1 PRPIGSIGRRLALRM
16 AVFSEPGQSRAEIA
30 GGDVDLAALHPA
42 LAAAARAG
50 VERAAANRSHRL
62 WAVERYV
69 ERLGDL
75 VPAWA
80 VVGRPYVRMPIIV
93 DDAAPV
99 TARLR
104 AAGLDLG
111 PRWFDAPVHPTGSRS
126 SYVPGSAPIA
136 ESLSRRILSLPT
148 HPLIRADD
156 IDEIAQVIL
165 SAPG

>member
-1 PRPIGSIGRRLALRM
+1 
-16 AVFSEPGQSRAEIA
+16 
-30 GGDVDLAALHPA
+30 
-42 LAAAARAG
+42 
-50 VERAAANRSHRL
+50 
-62 WAVERYV
+62 
-69 ERLGDL
+69 
-75 VPAWA
+75 
-80 VVGRPYVRMPIIV
+80 MPIVV

-104 AAGLDLG
+104 AAGLDPG

-148 HPLIRADD
+148 HQLIRADD
-156 IDEIAQVIL
+156 IDKIARVIL